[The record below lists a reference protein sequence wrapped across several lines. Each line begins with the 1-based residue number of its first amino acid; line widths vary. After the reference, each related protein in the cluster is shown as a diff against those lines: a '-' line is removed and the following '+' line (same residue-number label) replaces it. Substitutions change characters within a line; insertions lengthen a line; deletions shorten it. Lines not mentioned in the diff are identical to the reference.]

1 MAHNKL
7 FGTDG
12 IRGVA
17 NADLSPELA
26 FRLGFALGRF
36 LADGQAHPR
45 FVIGRDT
52 RRSSTLLQA
61 ALTAGIMAAGGDAL
75 TCGVLPTPAVAFLV
89 TELQANGGI
98 MITASHNP
106 PEYNGLKVFS
116 REGFKLSDELE
127 ARIADA
133 LATEPSADS
142 RPTGTGVGRRH
153 DVNDAVERYLAHDIA
168 LLTGEGAGASG
179 AGAGGA
185 AGAEAI
191 DGGATDARPLAGLRV
206 AIDCGHGAS
215 GRVTPRAFQRLG
227 AEVTA
232 INTDYSG
239 DDINVGCGSTCLGP
253 LCALVQ
259 SGSFDLGLAH
269 DGDADRLLAV
279 DETGAV
285 LDGDQIMALVALD
298 LQGRGKLKGGAV
310 VATVMSN
317 LGFVRAM
324 EAAGIEVL
332 RTQVGDRYVLE
343 RMRADGLVVGGE
355 QSGHII
361 FLEHNTTGDGL
372 LSALMLARI
381 MAKAQRPLSVLS
393 AEVMQ
398 HYPQVLVNVAV
409 TDREGAA
416 DNAAIAAAVA
426 AVEAELGNEG
436 RVLLRA
442 SGTEPLVRVM
452 VEASDEDRAHVAV
465 ERLVAVVQAELG

>member
-52 RRSSTLLQA
+52 RRSGTMLQS
-61 ALTAGIMAAGGDAL
+61 ALTAGILAAGGDAL
-75 TCGVLPTPAVAFLV
+75 TCGILPTPAVAFLV
-89 TELQANGGI
+89 PELQASGGI

-116 REGFKLSDELE
+116 HEGFKLSDELE
-127 ARIADA
+127 ARIEEA
-133 LATEPSADS
+133 LATEPSAVG
-142 RPTGTGVGRRH
+142 RPTGAGVGRRH
-153 DVNDAVERYLAHDIA
+153 NVGDALERYLAHDIA
-168 LLTGEGAGASG
+168 LVAPASG
-179 AGAGGA
+179 SDAGRN
-185 AGAEAI
+185 
-191 DGGATDARPLAGLRV
+191 TDALPFAGLRV

-215 GRVTPRAFQRLG
+215 GRTTPEAFERLG

-239 DDINVGCGSTCLGP
+239 DDINVDCGSTCLES
-253 LCALVQ
+253 LCELVRG
-259 SGSFDLGLAH
+259 GSFDLGLAH

-285 LDGDQIMALVALD
+285 LDGDQIMALVARD
-298 LQGRGKLKGGAV
+298 LQDRGELIGGAV
-310 VATVMSN
+310 VATVTSN

-324 EAAGIEVL
+324 EAAGIEVRL
-332 RTQVGDRYVLE
+332 AQVGDRYVLE
-343 RMRADGLVVGGE
+343 RMRDDGLIIGGE

-381 MAKAQRPLSVLS
+381 VVEAGRPLSELS
-393 AEVMQ
+393 AAVMQ
-398 HYPQVLVNVAV
+398 RYPQALVNVAV
-409 TDREGAA
+409 TDREGVA

-426 AVEAELGNEG
+426 AVEAELGDEG

-452 VEASDEDRAHVAV
+452 VEAAGEEQARGAV
-465 ERLVAVVQAELG
+465 ERLVVVVEAELG

>member
-1 MAHNKL
+1 MANKKKL

-17 NADLSPELA
+17 NAELSPELA
-26 FRLGFALGRF
+26 FKLGMALGRL

-52 RRSSTLLQA
+52 RRSGTMLQA

-75 TCGVLPTPAVAFLV
+75 TCDIVPTPAVAFLV
-89 TELQANGGI
+89 PELRAAGGV

-116 REGFKLSDELE
+116 REGFKLPDELE
-127 ARIADA
+127 ARIEEELQADPPIA
-133 LATEPSADS
+133 G
-142 RPTGTGVGRRH
+142 RPTGAGVGRRH
-153 DVNDAVERYLAHDIA
+153 DVSDAAECYLMHNIA
-168 LLTGEGAGASG
+168 LIVLDSAGE
-179 AGAGGA
+179 
-185 AGAEAI
+185 
-191 DGGATDARPLAGLRV
+191 RPFTGLRV

-215 GRVTPRAFQRLG
+215 GRMTPEAFERLG

-239 DDINVGCGSTCLGP
+239 DDINVACGSTHLEP
-253 LCALVQ
+253 LIELMR
-259 SGSFDLGLAH
+259 SGDFDLGLAH

-279 DETGAV
+279 DEKGAV
-285 LDGDQIMALVALD
+285 LDGDQIMALVARD
-298 LQGRGKLKGGAV
+298 LQRSGKLKGAAV
-310 VATVMSN
+310 AATVMSN

-324 EAAGIEVL
+324 EAAGIAVH
-332 RTQVGDRYVLE
+332 RTPVGDRYVLE
-343 RMRADGLVVGGE
+343 RMRADGLILGGE

-381 MAKAQRPLSVLS
+381 VAKTGRPLSELS
-393 AEVMQ
+393 AAAMRR
-398 HYPQVLVNVAV
+398 YPQSLINVPITGTATITGNAV
-409 TDREGAA
+409 
-416 DNAAIAAAVA
+416 IAKEVA
-426 AVEAELGNEG
+426 AVEAKLGDRG

-452 VEASDEDRAHVAV
+452 AEAANEEMARAAADLLALVVEAELTSDE
-465 ERLVAVVQAELG
+465 LT